1 MKDFIRDITENP
13 DIVEYKLVTDIF
25 ENGLCKSNMIDDY
38 VKNAKKNLRRKIE
51 RSILNV
57 SCINVRRQLYI
68 YLDLIENT
76 DIILM
81 YFKNKFELDNLK
93 SKSNSEKDIDTA
105 LLHYCYTTLMMREKI
120 KTLKDTMPWPPDIH
134 DLDASKINI
143 TENLD
148 LFLSTLLSGC
158 SMESMSSKVDWLKL
172 FIAQDLVYA
181 ISNGRIKT
189 PKSILYL

>member
-1 MKDFIRDITENP
+1 
-13 DIVEYKLVTDIF
+13 
-25 ENGLCKSNMIDDY
+25 
-38 VKNAKKNLRRKIE
+38 
-51 RSILNV
+51 
-57 SCINVRRQLYI
+57 
-68 YLDLIENT
+68 
-76 DIILM
+76 
-81 YFKNKFELDNLK
+81 
-93 SKSNSEKDIDTA
+93 
-105 LLHYCYTTLMMREKI
+105 MMREKI

-148 LFLSTLLSGC
+148 LFLSTLPSGC

>member
-1 MKDFIRDITENP
+1 
-13 DIVEYKLVTDIF
+13 
-25 ENGLCKSNMIDDY
+25 
-38 VKNAKKNLRRKIE
+38 
-51 RSILNV
+51 
-57 SCINVRRQLYI
+57 
-68 YLDLIENT
+68 
-76 DIILM
+76 
-81 YFKNKFELDNLK
+81 
-93 SKSNSEKDIDTA
+93 
-105 LLHYCYTTLMMREKI
+105 
-120 KTLKDTMPWPPDIH
+120 MPWPPDVH
-134 DLDASKINI
+134 DLDTSKINI

>member
-57 SCINVRRQLYI
+57 SFINVRRQLYI
-68 YLDLIENT
+68 YLDLIEKT

-120 KTLKDTMPWPPDIH
+120 KTLKDTMPWPPDVH

-143 TENLD
+143 TENFD

-158 SMESMSSKVDWLKL
+158 SMESMSSKVDRLKL